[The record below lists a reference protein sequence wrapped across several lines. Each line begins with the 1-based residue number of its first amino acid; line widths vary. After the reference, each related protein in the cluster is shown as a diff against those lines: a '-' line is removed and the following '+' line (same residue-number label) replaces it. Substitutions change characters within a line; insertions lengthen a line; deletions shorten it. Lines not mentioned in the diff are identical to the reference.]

1 MRILTIAAK
10 GLAIVCL
17 PGGVLLLGVWLL
29 QWRRERERD
38 ARWN

>member
-17 PGGVLLLGVWLL
+17 PGGVVIAIAW
-29 QWRRERERD
+29 WAMTRRD
-38 ARWN
+38 AK